1 MKLLIITQVI
11 DRNDPVLGFFCEWV
25 KEFTKQCEQVTVIC
39 LRKGEHDLPENVKVL
54 SLGKE
59 EGVSRIKYLYRFYK
73 YIFSER
79 KNYDAVFIHMNQV
92 YAILGGLCWRMMGKK
107 IGLWYAHGRIPFS
120 LRIANMFI
128 NTAFASTQQGY
139 GIKTKKLQIVGQGI
153 DVNKFIPVNSYDKY
167 SIITVGRISPVK
179 RIDMEIEAFA
189 EIRKKYPTA
198 RFQIVGAAGV
208 DEHEVYKEKLKALV
222 RHLELGESIIFSGPK
237 THRELP
243 EIIGKSHV
251 FVNMSET
258 GSLDKAILEALSC
271 GVPVVSSNISF
282 KALIDENM
290 YHADTTNELVQKIEN
305 IFELENLPS
314 HRDMIVENHSLQAF
328 ITRVISILHKL

>member
-179 RIDMEIEAFA
+179 RIDLIISAF
-189 EIRKKYPTA
+189 KKIKEKYSESKLY
-198 RFQIVGAAGV
+198 IVGSVGLS
-208 DEHEVYKEKLKALV
+208 EHDVYLKDLNNCVKKLNLDNSV
-222 RHLELGESIIFSGPK
+222 IFMGARK
-237 THRELP
+237 HDELP
-243 EIIGKSHV
+243 KILANKHV
-251 FVNMSET
+251 FINMSNT
-258 GSLDKAILEALSC
+258 GSLDKAILEAMSC
-271 GVPVVSSNISF
+271 GVPVVSSNESF
-282 KALIDENM
+282 KNIVQDQRYHVNNEEELAVKIDELFSNQNR
-290 YHADTTNELVQKIEN
+290 ATLRDLVIKE
-305 IFELENLPS
+305 
-314 HRDMIVENHSLQAF
+314 HSLSCLSMKIF
-328 ITRVISILHKL
+328 NSFKLL